1 MKFKAK
7 AILAS
12 AALAALA
19 PAALAQL
26 ETVTVTGI
34 TGEVGSVIV
43 MRGGETFSLQS
54 GNVLLPGDVIMTRS
68 AGSITI
74 SNGSVC
80 SRSLTG
86 LQSITIGSD
95 FCTQQIASVDT
106 GGPLSGE
113 AAIAG
118 GGTGAAFPVLGA
130 LAAAGAAAAAAG
142 GGDDGPSSP

>member
-1 MKFKAK
+1 MKFSAK

-26 ETVTVTGI
+26 ETLTVTGI
-34 TGEVGSVIV
+34 TGDVGSVIV
-43 MRGGETFSLQS
+43 MRGGETYSLQM

-68 AGSITI
+68 TGTITI
-74 SNGSVC
+74 NNGSTC
-80 SRSLTG
+80 ARSLTG
-86 LQSITIGSD
+86 LQSITIGTD
-95 FCTQQIASVDT
+95 FCTTQVASVDT
-106 GGPLSGE
+106 TSAVGGE